1 VSEQATTVGE
11 TSRPSIEAKTRSRF
25 FVRISGILILIVV
38 IGFSPTLYFRA
49 YFDAPEVP
57 VYMLIHGVLLT
68 AWFVWFF
75 IQTSLVAARRTDL
88 HRRFGIAGIV
98 IGAAVVVASAIA
110 TFGII
115 PRTIA
120 LGFDPE
126 ADIAL
131 YAGAIWANLGTL
143 ITFFILLSFAIWN
156 RHRPEFHKRLMLLS
170 SIAIVGPACARI
182 ARYPWFQVSESQVVN
197 EGVYA
202 LGGTL
207 LLLLALVVYDRV
219 VSKRV
224 HPVTM
229 WAAPIVFAT
238 PLVYG
243 FLVAN
248 TEFGRSLVK
257 LLI

>member
-1 VSEQATTVGE
+1 MSEQATTVADV
-11 TSRPSIEAKTRSRF
+11 SRPSIEAQTRSMF
-25 FVRISGILILIVV
+25 FVGISGILLLLVL
-38 IGFSPTLYFRA
+38 IGFSPTLYLRA
-49 YFDAPEVP
+49 YFDAPEMP
-57 VYMLIHGVLLT
+57 VYLLIHGVFLT

-75 IQTSLVAARRTDL
+75 IQTSLVAAHRTDL
-88 HRRFGIAGIV
+88 HRRFGIVGIV

-120 LGFDPE
+120 LGGDLE
-126 ADIAL
+126 ANMAL
-131 YAGAIWANLGTL
+131 YAGAIWANLGTAV
-143 ITFFILLSFAIWN
+143 TFSILLSFAIWN

-170 SIAIVGPACARI
+170 SIAIVGPAFARI
-182 ARYPWFQVSESQVVN
+182 ARYPWFQISESQVVN
-197 EGVYA
+197 ESVYA
-202 LGGTL
+202 LGGLL

-219 VSKRV
+219 VNKRL

-229 WAAPIVFAT
+229 WGAPIVVAT
-238 PLVYG
+238 PLVFG

-257 LLI
+257 LLV